1 MLDPLI
7 IRILIIIGFFFFG
20 YNITYIILL
29 KKRNKTDQKDNEIN
43 EILKKTRFFVRI
55 GINVL
60 NIFIFLCCLNIFIY
74 DYWLVL
80 SPRIN
85 LFFLSDTF
93 QVIGFTLVI
102 GGNITLMLAYR
113 KLGIYWSYPRDGIT
127 KKKKLIKTGIYGKI
141 RHPVYLSFNI
151 FCIGFIM
158 ILLDWILLILYI
170 IGAIGLYF
178 QAIDEE
184 RILIKYFGQEYE
196 TYMNKTGRFFVKIRK
211 G

>member
-43 EILKKTRFFVRI
+43 EKLKKARVFARI

-60 NIFIFLCCLNIFIY
+60 NIFIFLCCLNIFTY

-93 QVIGFTLVI
+93 QVIGFILVI
-102 GGNITLMLAYR
+102 GGNITLLLAYR
-113 KLGIYWSYPRDGIT
+113 KLGIYWSYPIDGIT
-127 KKKKLIKTGIYGKI
+127 KRKKLIKTGIYGKI
-141 RHPVYLSFNI
+141 RHPIYLSFNI